1 MSGGSCTVSASCSCR
16 TSSTTTASISRST
29 NVAAKEPC
37 TKDRVTDGGPRLHP
51 DHLRRRLRFRCRTG
65 VVGGPPRPRPRRTGS
80 GRGEAVDLSPREVE
94 TAPPRRTRS
103 TRWPAIIVL
112 VLVFL
117 AGGIVLT
124 RFLTSSIDY
133 YCNVD
138 EVGSKSGCEAGRRL
152 RVQGTVEEGSVH
164 QDGDVTSFVIAFND
178 VEML

>member
-1 MSGGSCTVSASCSCR
+1 M
-16 TSSTTTASISRST
+16 
-29 NVAAKEPC
+29 
-37 TKDRVTDGGPRLHP
+37 
-51 DHLRRRLRFRCRTG
+51 
-65 VVGGPPRPRPRRTGS
+65 
-80 GRGEAVDLSPREVE
+80 DLSPREVD

-178 VEML
+178 VEMLVHYQGEPGGLFQECIPVVVHGRLDNGVFAGDRVEVKHSNEYKAANGDRLEGAESAACSQQA